1 MATATAVMKHR
12 FRGYLPV
19 VVDVETAGFD
29 ANKDA
34 LLEMAA
40 VLLDFNAKGQLICVD
55 TQHEHIEP
63 FTGAHI
69 DTKALAF
76 TGIKP
81 FNPFRFAKPEKIA
94 LEAIFKPIRTAIKEN
109 CCQRAVLVGHN
120 PAFDLRFLQAA
131 INRCHIKSNPFHAF
145 TTFDTATL
153 SGVMLGQTVLAR
165 ACEAAGIRFDNNQ
178 AHSALYDA
186 EKTAEL
192 FCYLVNHYERLSANM
207 AATL

>member
-55 TQHEHIEP
+55 TLHEHIEP

-76 TGIKP
+76 NGIKP
-81 FNPFRFAKPEKIA
+81 FNPFRFAKPEKLA
-94 LEAIFKPIRTAIKEN
+94 LETIFKPIYAAIRAHH
-109 CCQRAVLVGHN
+109 CQRAVLVGHN

-131 INRCHIKSNPFHAF
+131 VKRSHIKKNPFHAF

-153 SGVMLGQTVLAR
+153 SAVAFGQTVLL
-165 ACEAAGIRFDNNQ
+165 CAAQAANLEFDQDQ

-186 EKTAEL
+186 QKTAEL
-192 FCYLVNHYERLSANM
+192 FCKIVNEWRY
-207 AATL
+207 

>member
-1 MATATAVMKHR
+1 MATATTRMKDR

-29 ANKDA
+29 AKKDA
-34 LLEMAA
+34 LLEVAV
-40 VLLDFNAKGQLICVD
+40 VLLDFD
-55 TQHEHIEP
+55 TQGQVICGTTLHEHIEP
-63 FTGAHI
+63 FTGANL
-69 DTKALAF
+69 DAKALAF

-94 LEAIFKPIRTAIKEN
+94 LEAIFKPIRAAISKN

-131 INRCHIKSNPFHAF
+131 INRCHIKNNPFHAF

-153 SGVMLGQTVLAR
+153 SAVAFGQTVLLR
-165 ACEAAGIRFDNNQ
+165 AAQAANIEFDQAQ

-186 EKTAEL
+186 QKTAEL
-192 FCYLVNHYERLSANM
+192 FCKIVNRWQ
-207 AATL
+207 